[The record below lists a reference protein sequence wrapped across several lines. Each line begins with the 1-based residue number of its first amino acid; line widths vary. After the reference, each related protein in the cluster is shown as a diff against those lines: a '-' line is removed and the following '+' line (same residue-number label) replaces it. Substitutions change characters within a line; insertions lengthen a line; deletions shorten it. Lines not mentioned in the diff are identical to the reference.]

1 MEAEFLDL
9 MTQSVTVKPKTGFN
23 GYGMAVR
30 GVDAAYPCHVSIK
43 AGEAPARA
51 GGVVT
56 TTGTAWLAGHFP
68 ELDTADA
75 AEVPGLGLTAIV
87 AVQHV
92 YDEAGPHHT
101 VLYFGAA

>member
-1 MEAEFLDL
+1 MEAEFLDM
-9 MTQSVTVKPKTGFN
+9 MTQTVTVKPKTAFGA
-23 GYGMAVR
+23 YGTAVR
-30 GVDAAYPCHVSIK
+30 GAPVDYPCHVSIK
-43 AGEAPARA
+43 AGEAPTRA

-92 YDEAGPHHT
+92 FDEVGPHHT